1 MEIPQSLIRRRAG
14 LGKVPTFRTPG
25 DALSRGSSLVT
36 YFFFRL
42 FPVIARSHA
51 YGALPNN
58 LADPRFPIAREK
70 PLGPALKRL
79 PRSPLAPLSMRRPSS
94 SCPHDEVRPRQRP
107 ALGGSPRPA
116 AASAAS
122 AGGLERSARPD
133 LVVPHPPSQ
142 VFEGMSGAELARLK
156 QLGVCTSHP
165 SVCYNKG

>member
-1 MEIPQSLIRRRAG
+1 MACHTPSDPRHAPAPASAPCTRTPTRSRRVSRAQAPTHTPHCVRAVRHTWRRRTRARP
-14 LGKVPTFRTPG
+14 LE
-25 DALSRGSSLVT
+25 
-36 YFFFRL
+36 
-42 FPVIARSHA
+42 VIARSHA

-79 PRSPLAPLSMRRPSS
+79 PRSPLAPLLMRRPSS

-133 LVVPHPPSQ
+133 LVVPNPPSQ
-142 VFEGMSGAELARLK
+142 VFEGMSARSWR
-156 QLGVCTSHP
+156 G
-165 SVCYNKG
+165 